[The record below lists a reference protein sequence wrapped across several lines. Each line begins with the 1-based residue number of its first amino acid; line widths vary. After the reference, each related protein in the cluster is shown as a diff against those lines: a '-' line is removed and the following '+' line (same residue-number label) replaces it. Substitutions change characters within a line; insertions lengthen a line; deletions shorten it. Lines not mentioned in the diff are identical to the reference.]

1 MEEHEEIIVKVNGD
15 TKEDLISATSWEE
28 LGLPEAL
35 VKGIYAKGFA
45 TPAKIQAV
53 ALPIV
58 LRSTNHI
65 IAQAKNGSGKTATF
79 SVAAI
84 CRALESKTGSDR
96 KSKEI
101 SAFSGGARLEGIS
114 VLVLSPSRELAKQN
128 QDVIDELAKF
138 TDIKTYLACPSCQGV
153 PRDVNIVSGT
163 PGKVRDLVL
172 SRQLNLANIQMFVLD
187 EADVMIDEGDSKGAQ
202 VIEITRKIIQVNPNC
217 QLLLFSAT
225 FPPRTTK
232 YAQSL
237 AKNAHMIT
245 LRKEEL
251 TLSTT
256 QQFYMR
262 LSEGT
267 GIEEKIKVLFDL
279 YSSMTI
285 GQSVIFIATRETAKR
300 VAEAMTENGYS
311 VGLICGG
318 KDDGTI
324 YAKREKRM
332 AEFRKGVTKVM
343 VTTDLLSRGIDVPS
357 VTLVINFD
365 LPMSYKLK
373 GSIEYVSRFYHLLKL
388 PSLGDLPSPCRS
400 HRPFRTKRRGYQL
413 REK

>member
-1 MEEHEEIIVKVNGD
+1 MNEHEEIVVNVNGD
-15 TKEDLISATSWEE
+15 TKKDLISATSWEE
-28 LGLPEAL
+28 LELPEAL
-35 VKGIYAKGFA
+35 IKGLYAKGFA
-45 TPAKIQAV
+45 KPAKIQAIS
-53 ALPIV
+53 LPI
-58 LRSTNHI
+58 LLKSNNHI

-84 CRALESKTGSDR
+84 CKALENKSTGD
-96 KSKEI
+96 KKI
-101 SAFSGGARLEGIS
+101 GGVPSFTPNEGVS

-138 TDIKTYLACPSCQGV
+138 TEVKTYLACPPCQGV
-153 PRDVNIVSGT
+153 PLCVDIVSGT
-163 PGKVRDLVL
+163 PGKVRDLVQ
-172 SRQLNLANIQMFVLD
+172 SRLFSLDNIRMFVLD

-202 VIEITRKIIQVNPNC
+202 VIEITRKILHMNKDC
-217 QLLLFSAT
+217 QMLLFSAT

-232 YAQSL
+232 YAQSI
-237 AKNAHMIT
+237 ARNAYTIT

-262 LSEGT
+262 LPEAN
-267 GIEEKIKVLFDL
+267 GIQSKISILFDL
-279 YSSMTI
+279 YASMTI
-285 GQSVIFIATRETAKR
+285 GQSVIFIATRDTAR
-300 VAEAMTENGYS
+300 QVAEAMEKSGYS

-318 KDDGTI
+318 KDDGTV

-332 AEFRKGVTKVM
+332 AEFREGVTKVL

-365 LPMSYKLK
+365 LPMSYHAK
-373 GSIEYVSRFYHLLKL
+373 GTVEYVSRMNSSGRLFF
-388 PSLGDLPSPCRS
+388 R
-400 HRPFRTKRRGYQL
+400 RPISIA
-413 REK
+413 